1 MAMNKFLTGGALAMA
16 ILGCG
21 GVSGIPIEKT
31 ATEFAA
37 AICPKAYDCC
47 TADQLMGNKDLA
59 GTTEAECESRT
70 AQDFRNKLQT
80 MQDAE
85 NAGRAR
91 YDQAQVDMC
100 LAAIR
105 AATCETL
112 TGIRSLAGLPACDS
126 TFATPLVAAGG
137 KCQNDFECI
146 GGVCQKPNGS
156 FDGVCVAGNAAGAA
170 CAGDNRCAQDLI
182 CDGRGT
188 SMDATDDVCVA
199 EQENGATCIDG
210 FDCKSRNCVADVN
223 GAKTCQAVTTAQ
235 CFYGGGCAAGG
246 GRPSAGALILMGLF
260 VVVALIRT
268 RRTPRERIK

>member
-1 MAMNKFLTGGALAMA
+1 MKTNTFLTGCLLAA
-16 ILGCG
+16 AGVGCG
-21 GVSGIPIEKT
+21 SVSGIPIEKT
-31 ATEFAA
+31 ATDFAA

-59 GTTEAECESRT
+59 GTTEAECESKT

-85 NAGRAR
+85 NAGRAK

-100 LAAIR
+100 LSAIR

-112 TGIRSLAGLPACDS
+112 TAIRSLSGLPACNS

-146 GGVCQKPNGS
+146 GGVCQKPDGS

-170 CAGDNRCAQDLI
+170 CAGSNRCAPELI

-188 SMDATDDVCVA
+188 STDASDDVCVA
-199 EQENGATCIDG
+199 AQENGATCVDG
-210 FDCKSRNCVADVN
+210 FDCNSRNCVADAN
-223 GAKTCQAVTTAQ
+223 GAKTCQAVTAPQ
-235 CFYGGGCAAGG
+235 CFYGGGCSASG
-246 GRPSAGALILMGLF
+246 GRPGAGALILMGLF
-260 VVVALIRT
+260 VLVALLRT
-268 RRTPRERIK
+268 RRTGIR

>member
-1 MAMNKFLTGGALAMA
+1 MKTNTFLTGCLLAA
-16 ILGCG
+16 AGIGCG
-21 GVSGIPIEKT
+21 GVTGIPIEKT
-31 ATEFAA
+31 SKDFAA

-59 GTTEAECESRT
+59 GTTEAECESNT
-70 AQDFRNKLQT
+70 AQHFRDELQAR
-80 MQDAE
+80 QDAE
-85 NAGRAR
+85 NAGRSK
-91 YDQAQVDMC
+91 YDQAQVDAC
-100 LAAIR
+100 LGAIR

-126 TFATPLVAAGG
+126 TFVTPLVPSGG

-146 GGVCQKPNGS
+146 GGVCQKPDGS

-170 CAGDNRCAQDLI
+170 CAGSNRCGQDLI

-199 EQENGATCIDG
+199 PQDNGATCVDG
-210 FDCKSRNCVADVN
+210 FDCKSRNCVADAN

-246 GRPSAGALILMGLF
+246 GRPSTGALILMGLF
-260 VVVALIRT
+260 VVVALART
-268 RRTPRERIK
+268 RRQRAK